1 MEFLWSLLVSVSQ
14 IRMKHLLTQGT
25 EQGSSMSSSFNRSNN
40 SLASNAAGQLTTNLD
55 NLLRMVTISCCLTF
69 VDAVFLSTRHHGN
82 QSSLMLLAI
91 CSDIVCALSNQREE
105 LLLIDTGI
113 WQAIVLLCSTFLDS
127 EVVHWMSSYYH
138 DLLQVRYCENECDCR
153 RSLQLAHFGEVD
165 FNPSSCM
172 GTCDNCARMEAYIE
186 EDVSET
192 AKQLVT
198 LYSSPACNSKIHLHC
213 FQEYCLCPV
222 SGMNTTNC
230 WKSDTA
236 AMGFSKG
243 CVAMCI
249 ACPCSTPSHIC
260 PCS

>member
-1 MEFLWSLLVSVSQ
+1 MRRVASY
-14 IRMKHLLTQGT
+14 RYRH
-25 EQGSSMSSSFNRSNN
+25 
-40 SLASNAAGQLTTNLD
+40 LASHSVIMFHIPWFRG
-55 NLLRMVTISCCLTF
+55 
-69 VDAVFLSTRHHGN
+69 
-82 QSSLMLLAI
+82 
-91 CSDIVCALSNQREE
+91 CALN
-105 LLLIDTGI
+105 
-113 WQAIVLLCSTFLDS
+113 VN
-127 EVVHWMSSYYH
+127 YYH

-198 LYSSPACNSKIHLHC
+198 FYSSPACNSKIHLHC

-222 SGMNTTNC
+222 SGKNTTNC

-236 AMGFSKG
+236 AMGFPKG

-249 ACPCSTPSHIC
+249 ACSCSTPSHVC

>member
-1 MEFLWSLLVSVSQ
+1 
-14 IRMKHLLTQGT
+14 MKHLLTQGT

-127 EVVHWMSSYYH
+127 EVVH
-138 DLLQVRYCENECDCR
+138 
-153 RSLQLAHFGEVD
+153 
-165 FNPSSCM
+165 
-172 GTCDNCARMEAYIE
+172 
-186 EDVSET
+186 
-192 AKQLVT
+192 
-198 LYSSPACNSKIHLHC
+198 
-213 FQEYCLCPV
+213 
-222 SGMNTTNC
+222 
-230 WKSDTA
+230 
-236 AMGFSKG
+236 
-243 CVAMCI
+243 
-249 ACPCSTPSHIC
+249 
-260 PCS
+260 